1 MFVKICGITN
11 QEDALL
17 ATALGADAVGFVF
30 APSKRQMAAP
40 IVRDIVRQLPPEIMT
55 VGVFRD
61 QGRERVVEVVNTI
74 GLRAAQLHG
83 NESPETC
90 RWIAERVPVTI
101 RALPAGSPDL
111 RRIDDFGADLILLD
125 SPVPGS
131 GTVFDWSLAEGAP
144 SNRPVI
150 LAGGLDPEN
159 VARAITKVRP
169 FGVDVSSG
177 VEAESGR
184 KDPRLLRAFLEAARS
199 VQFEDYDGG
208 ERRPF
213 DWKDESWG

>member
-1 MFVKICGITN
+1 MFVKICGVTN

-17 ATALGADAVGFVF
+17 ATALGADAVGFIF
-30 APSKRQMAAP
+30 APSNRQGATP
-40 IVRDIVRQLPPEIMT
+40 IVRDIVRQLPSEVMT

-61 QGRERVVEVVNTI
+61 QSRERVVEVVNTI

-90 RWIAERVPVTI
+90 RWIADRVPITI

-111 RRIDDFGADLILLD
+111 RRIDDFGADLLLLD

-144 SNRPVI
+144 SNRPML

-159 VARAITKVRP
+159 VARAIAKVRP
-169 FGVDVSSG
+169 FGVDVASG

-184 KDPRLLRAFLEAARS
+184 KDPRLLRAFLKAARS
-199 VQFEDYDGG
+199 VEFEGYDGG
-208 ERRPF
+208 ECRPF
-213 DWKDESWG
+213 DWEEDQ

>member
-1 MFVKICGITN
+1 MFVKICGVTN

-17 ATALGADAVGFVF
+17 ATALGADAVGFIF
-30 APSKRQMAAP
+30 APSNRQVATP
-40 IVRDIVRQLPPEIMT
+40 IVRDIVHQLPPEVMT

-61 QGRERVVEVVNTI
+61 QSRERVVEVVNTI

-90 RWIAERVPVTI
+90 RWIADRVPITI

-111 RRIDDFGADLILLD
+111 RRIDDFGADLLLLD

-144 SNRPVI
+144 SNRPML

-159 VARAITKVRP
+159 VAQAIAKVRP
-169 FGVDVSSG
+169 FGVDVASG

-184 KDPRLLRAFLEAARS
+184 KDPRLLRAFLKAARS
-199 VQFEDYDGG
+199 VEFEGYDGG
-208 ERRPF
+208 EHRPF
-213 DWKDESWG
+213 DWEEHQ

>member
-1 MFVKICGITN
+1 MFVKICGGTN
-11 QEDALL
+11 LEDALL
-17 ATALGADAVGFVF
+17 ATAMGADAVGFIF
-30 APSKRQMAAP
+30 APSNRQVATP
-40 IVRDIVRQLPPEIMT
+40 IVRDIVHQLPPEVMT

-61 QGRERVVEVVNTI
+61 QSRERVVEVVNTI

-90 RWIAERVPVTI
+90 RWIADRVPITI

-111 RRIDDFGADLILLD
+111 RRIDDFGADLLLLD

-144 SNRPVI
+144 SNRPML

-159 VARAITKVRP
+159 VARAIAKVRP
-169 FGVDVSSG
+169 FGVDVASG

-184 KDPRLLRAFLEAARS
+184 KDPRLLRAFLKAARS
-199 VQFEDYDGG
+199 VEFEGYDGG
-208 ERRPF
+208 EHRPF
-213 DWKDESWG
+213 DWEEHQ

>member
-1 MFVKICGITN
+1 MFVKICGVTN

-17 ATALGADAVGFVF
+17 ATALGADAIGFIL
-30 APSKRQMAAP
+30 APSDRQVAIP
-40 IVRDIVRQLPPEIMT
+40 IVRDIVRQLPPEVMT

-61 QGRERVVEVVNTI
+61 QGRQRVVEVVNTI

-90 RWIAERVPVTI
+90 RWIADRVPITI

-111 RRIDDFGADLILLD
+111 LRFDEFGADLLLLD

-144 SNRPVI
+144 SNRPML

-159 VARAITKVRP
+159 VARAIAKVRP
-169 FGVDVSSG
+169 FGVDVASG

-199 VQFEDYDGG
+199 VEFEDYDGG

-213 DWKDESWG
+213 NWEEHQWR

>member
-1 MFVKICGITN
+1 MFVQICGVTN

-17 ATALGADAVGFVF
+17 ATALGAAAVGFIF
-30 APSKRQMAAP
+30 APSNRQVATP
-40 IVRDIVRQLPPEIMT
+40 IVRDIVRQLPPEVLT

-61 QGRERVVEVVNTI
+61 QSRERVVEVVNTI

-90 RWIAERVPVTI
+90 RWSADRVPITI

-111 RRIDDFGADLILLD
+111 RRIDDFGADLLLLD

-144 SNRPVI
+144 SNRPML

-159 VARAITKVRP
+159 VARAIAKVRP
-169 FGVDVSSG
+169 FGVDVASG

-184 KDPRLLRAFLEAARS
+184 KDPRLLRAFLKAARS
-199 VQFEDYDGG
+199 VEFEGYDGG
-208 ERRPF
+208 EHRPF
-213 DWKDESWG
+213 DWEEHQ

>member
-1 MFVKICGITN
+1 MFVKICGVTN

-17 ATALGADAVGFVF
+17 ATALGADAVGFIF
-30 APSKRQMAAP
+30 APSNRQVAAP
-40 IVRDIVRQLPPEIMT
+40 IVRDIVRQLPPEVMT

-61 QGRERVVEVVNTI
+61 QSRERVVEVVNTI

-90 RWIAERVPVTI
+90 RWIADRVPITI

-111 RRIDDFGADLILLD
+111 LRFDEFGADLLLLD

-144 SNRPVI
+144 SNRPML

-159 VARAITKVRP
+159 VARAIAKVRP
-169 FGVDVSSG
+169 FGVDVASG

-199 VQFEDYDGG
+199 VEFEGYDGG

-213 DWKDESWG
+213 DWEEHQ